1 MRLIRL
7 GRKLSEATLL
17 KLKGQKRSEISREKM
32 RLARLGRRHSAVTLS
47 KLRGRS

>member
-17 KLKGQKRSEISREKM
+17 KLKGQKRSEISREKNEI
-32 RLARLGRRHSAVTLS
+32 S
-47 KLRGRS
+47 KTRS